1 MRGCPQLALRA
12 GRRPP
17 LSGVLRHGA
26 PAWGSGEPAG
36 MLELELVDDMAAF
49 GWKQTNNVASI
60 KTAQNATAIFL
71 VINPLKPLKK
81 LDASATL

>member
-1 MRGCPQLALRA
+1 
-12 GRRPP
+12 
-17 LSGVLRHGA
+17 
-26 PAWGSGEPAG
+26 